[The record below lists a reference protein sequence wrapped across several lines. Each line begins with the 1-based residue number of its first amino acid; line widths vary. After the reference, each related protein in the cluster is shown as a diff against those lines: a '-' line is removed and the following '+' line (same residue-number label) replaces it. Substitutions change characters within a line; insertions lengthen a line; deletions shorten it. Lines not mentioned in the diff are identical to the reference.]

1 MRDDGAVVYLNGTE
15 VLRSNMARGEINHL
29 TEASGTAGP
38 NGDELKFLTFS
49 ANGNLLKP
57 GKNVIAV
64 QVHQVH
70 GRSSDV
76 GFQLELLG
84 SNQDIPSYL
93 VTLLKDENRNGLL
106 EASIKLLPID
116 YREDAK
122 KAWSYN
128 LRFSDIS
135 ELESSTLEARQLAI
149 ILAKKLKS
157 RNFDEL
163 VASQV
168 SFLEKT
174 PTGENLAMRAK
185 ILNYKLANSFGKSAD
200 KKAIS
205 ELIDLI
211 VSPPRTKNLSSELI
225 DLSDYYNASMFH
237 FSGWWGSHEGDDL
250 RTLPEQY
257 DQSENIPFDLRGII
271 QLNSAKNDEG
281 KTANDNWRIRREYP
295 EAVRG
300 VNIEKK
306 ANKIHFLTGLL
317 FGDDI
322 EIGQTAM
329 KVKIHFEDNSQ
340 ESFSLRGKVDVF
352 DYWIHTEE
360 RREAIERL
368 DTDKI
373 GWIGTCA
380 RGHGRALT
388 KFSWENP
395 HPDKKVSHLDFEGGL
410 ADAAPFIV
418 AITTE

>member
-1 MRDDGAVVYLNGTE
+1 L
-15 VLRSNMARGEINHL
+15 
-29 TEASGTAGP
+29 
-38 NGDELKFLTFS
+38 
-49 ANGNLLKP
+49 AN
-57 GKNVIAV
+57 
-64 QVHQVH
+64 
-70 GRSSDV
+70 
-76 GFQLELLG
+76 
-84 SNQDIPSYL
+84 
-93 VTLLKDENRNGLL
+93 
-106 EASIKLLPID
+106 
-116 YREDAK
+116 
-122 KAWSYN
+122 
-128 LRFSDIS
+128 
-135 ELESSTLEARQLAI
+135 
-149 ILAKKLKS
+149 KLKS

-185 ILNYKLANSFGKSAD
+185 ILNYKLNNSFGKSAD

-225 DLSDYYNASMFH
+225 DLSEYYNASMFH

-295 EAVRG
+295 DAVRG

-380 RGHGRALT
+380 RGHDRALT

-410 ADAAPFIV
+410 ANAAPFIV
-418 AITTE
+418 AITME